1 MFPSLFNYLLSC
13 KDTPIIPVSIVLI
26 GYIIVFATSHSYYIS
41 AVVYSVSV
49 VLSVTCRC
57 CDSTPTDVYA
67 GQLPRMKSADG
78 AALRSTSPLMPG
90 IEPTLL
96 YCHITQSIE
105 SGRGGSVNDEI
116 HSPGLGLTSRRSIN
130 RLTP

>member
-57 CDSTPTDVYA
+57 CDSTPTDCVC
-67 GQLPRMKSADG
+67 
-78 AALRSTSPLMPG
+78 RSVA
-90 IEPTLL
+90 E
-96 YCHITQSIE
+96 
-105 SGRGGSVNDEI
+105 DEI
-116 HSPGLGLTSRRSIN
+116 GRRSRVKVHVALDAGHRTDITVLPYYPVD
-130 RLTP
+130 RVG